1 MRRRARRFR
10 RGFWSFASRAYDLEQ
25 VFLRKA
31 LPDEINYPATI
42 RSRNPGKA
50 WGFVDA
56 AGASAVASRRARSIR
71 NSGGQISR
79 ALLARKSRCPMC
91 HVAGRGD
98 RANPHALPLR
108 SGIPRRTPRPHQ
120 NPGRL
125 RWALSR
131 NPIPGDAR
139 INFRAHASQ
148 VVVGH
153 GSNCSRTIA
162 ISPSRSK
169 VGTRVRR
176 GVLHCVSCQA
186 SMTGP
191 TSTGRRRVLAARSGQ
206 TGQPGHLSPLSR
218 AAEGGQR
225 DGTGHTPRG
234 CVPSVPLS
242 LAVWCHFC
250 VSASHSHSTPSNSRT
265 ASSSRC

>member
-1 MRRRARRFR
+1 MLKHSDAANEADY
-10 RGFWSFASRAYDLEQ
+10 S
-25 VFLRKA
+25 
-31 LPDEINYPATI
+31 ATI

-50 WGFVDA
+50 RGFVDA

-186 SMTGP
+186 SMTRP
-191 TSTGRRRVLAARSGQ
+191 TSTAGDGFSLPARDKRDNRDICPLC
-206 TGQPGHLSPLSR
+206 PGPQK
-218 AAEGGQR
+218 GGQR
-225 DGTGHTPRG
+225 DGTGHTPIGVSR
-234 CVPSVPLS
+234 LS
-242 LAVWCHFC
+242 RCPFAVWCHFY